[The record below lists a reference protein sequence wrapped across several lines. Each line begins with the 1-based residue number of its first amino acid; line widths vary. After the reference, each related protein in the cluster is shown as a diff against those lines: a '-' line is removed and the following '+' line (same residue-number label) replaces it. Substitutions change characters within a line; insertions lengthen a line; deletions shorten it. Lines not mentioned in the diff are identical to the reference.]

1 MRRNGESGGK
11 AAARAALKTRRTK
24 KDIPPRAKLLKRWRR
39 MNAVRGFGPWSLP
52 LMQDWT
58 PRDPERDLPRALAQ
72 AVTNLS
78 RRGSHFSKTD
88 LLKETLCEA
97 VNYAIPPD
105 LIPPAVQ
112 EHLKTDETIVPLR
125 EVKGEKRYA
134 TQEIIQGER
143 QLLDNVDA
151 LLDRRGRRANP
162 QLVERVLSK
171 RPETNE
177 EQAQAVRHL
186 TLGRG
191 SIRIV
196 DGLAGVGKTSYVIQP
211 CLEIWKKQ
219 GYRAIA
225 SSPHGGSRP
234 RLGVVDRVLRGTAR
248 RLRCS
253 FFAART
259 GRTGGRPIGEFW
271 PGTSLLGSPKRA
283 KAPHWLGISGPIS
296 KNFGNSG
303 GG

>member
-1 MRRNGESGGK
+1 VGSVRKGEWQFKPVRLVAALFEHFSNRLGGVQVHTHSVLGNEGIDENGDIRALYSRPLFKARNLIGAFYRADAAYLLHKDMGLVCVREGDSFRLAGMSRRLVRFWSKRRKEIEEEMRRNGESGGK

-78 RRGSHFSKTD
+78 RRGSHFSKWD

-97 VNYAIPPD
+97 VNYAIPSD

-151 LLDRRGRRANP
+151 LLGRRGPRANP

-177 EQAQAVRHL
+177 
-186 TLGRG
+186 
-191 SIRIV
+191 
-196 DGLAGVGKTSYVIQP
+196 
-211 CLEIWKKQ
+211 
-219 GYRAIA
+219 
-225 SSPHGGSRP
+225 
-234 RLGVVDRVLRGTAR
+234 
-248 RLRCS
+248 
-253 FFAART
+253 
-259 GRTGGRPIGEFW
+259 
-271 PGTSLLGSPKRA
+271 
-283 KAPHWLGISGPIS
+283 
-296 KNFGNSG
+296 
-303 GG
+303 